1 MDSIKNTMRYLQLG
15 INAKTEHNHSLRRWQ
30 RVLWFITLYAWRTL
44 LFFGLIY
51 LLSKLIY

>member
-15 INAKTEHNHSLRRWQ
+15 IKANPTHNYSLRKWQ
-30 RVLWFITLYAWRTL
+30 RVLWYATLYVWRTF

>member
-30 RVLWFITLYAWRTL
+30 RVLWFITLYVWRTL
-44 LFFGLIY
+44 LFFGFIY

>member
-1 MDSIKNTMRYLQLG
+1 MESIKNTMRYLQLG
-15 INAKTEHNHSLRRWQ
+15 IKANPTHNYSLRKWQ
-30 RVLWFITLYAWRTL
+30 RVLWYATLYVWRTL